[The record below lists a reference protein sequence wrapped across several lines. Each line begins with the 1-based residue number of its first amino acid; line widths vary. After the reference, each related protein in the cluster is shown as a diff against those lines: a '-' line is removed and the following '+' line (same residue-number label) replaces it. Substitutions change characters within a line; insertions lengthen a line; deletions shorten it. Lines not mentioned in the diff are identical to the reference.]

1 MNADLDRKLNVD
13 NFNSKNRYKVNNL
26 DINQQLVNDP
36 KLIGDKTENIN
47 YRKDNVLKSKN
58 KKELISITDG
68 NGNI

>member
-36 KLIGDKTENIN
+36 KLIGDKTENTT